1 MPFPRSSID
10 DELRYLQKTPSGKW
24 NVRLYIRELGYQVY
38 FGTFDNLNDAQRERN
53 RQVIRLRLDKQSA
66 SYKPVKTRVKK
77 LPFKR
82 LY

>member
-1 MPFPRSSID
+1 MPFPRASID
-10 DELRYLQKTPSGKW
+10 DDFRYLQKTPSGRW
-24 NVRLYIRELGYQVY
+24 NIRLFIRELGYQVY

-53 RQVIRLRLDKQSA
+53 RQVIRLRLDKRRA
-66 SYKPVKTRVKK
+66 SYRPVKPRVKK

>member
-1 MPFPRSSID
+1 MAFPHSSLD
-10 DELRYLQKTPSGKW
+10 NPMRYLQKTPSGKW

-38 FGTFDNLNDAQRERN
+38 FGTFDKLDDAQRERN
-53 RQVIRLRLDKQSA
+53 RQVIRLRLDKQGA
-66 SYKPVKTRVKK
+66 SYNPVKPGVKK